1 MQLNA
6 NNIEK
11 IDATKVELPTKTLLG
26 LPERVLQFG
35 TGVLLRG
42 LPDYFID
49 KANKQG
55 IFNGRIVVV
64 KSTDRGG
71 TDAFDAQNGLY
82 TQLERGYESGEKKE
96 KVIVNASISRVL
108 SATIQWNE
116 ILACATNPEL
126 QIIIS
131 NTTEVGITLITSD
144 ATADVPT
151 SYPGKLLVF
160 LLKRYEHFKGSIE
173 AGMVIIP
180 TELITDNGARLK
192 AIVTELARLKGLSDD
207 FIYWLHSAN
216 DFCSS
221 LVDRIVPGKPSSDE
235 QGLLEKELGY
245 TDELMVMSETYRL
258 WAIETEQERTKL
270 ILSFAK
276 ADASVVLASDIN
288 KFRELKLRLLNGAH
302 TFSCGLA
309 ALSGFTTVKEAMS
322 DEYFNAFIS
331 TLMLQEIAPVISI
344 GNIGCEEAKTFALQ
358 VMDRFRNPYIKHQWK
373 DIAVQ
378 YTSKMAMRNIPLI
391 QEKYKS
397 ADANGSLMALGFA
410 AYLLFMKPSR
420 SETGKGYMN
429 RNGLSLNDDKIE
441 LLFAY
446 WEKQDSVKHIIRSIL
461 SDQTIWGTDLS
472 QYPSFVTAVTEYY
485 LQMSEGQNPLA
496 LIRSMTEQIP
506 VA

>member
-6 NNIEK
+6 NNIEN
-11 IDATKVELPTKTLLG
+11 IESPKVELPTKALLG
-26 LPERVLQFG
+26 LPEKVLQFG

-55 IFNGRIVVV
+55 VFNGRVVVV
-64 KSTDRGG
+64 KSTARGG
-71 TDAFDAQNGLY
+71 TDAFDTQNGLY

-108 SATIQWNE
+108 SATTQWNE

-126 QIIIS
+126 QVIIS

-144 ATADVPT
+144 ATTDTPT
-151 SYPGKLLVF
+151 SYPGKLLLF
-160 LLKRYEHFKGSIE
+160 LLKRYEHFKGSSE

-192 AIVTELARLKGLSDD
+192 AIVTELARLKNLSDG

-235 QGLLEKELGY
+235 QNLLEKELGY
-245 TDELMVMSETYRL
+245 TDELMIMSETYRL
-258 WAIETEQERTKL
+258 WAIETEQERTKK
-270 ILSFAK
+270 ILSFAE
-276 ADASVVLASDIN
+276 ADDSVVLASDIN

-309 ALSGFTTVKEAMS
+309 GLSGFTTVKEAMS

-331 TLMLQEIAPVISI
+331 ALMLQEIVPVIST
-344 GNIGCEEAKTFALQ
+344 GNIGYKDAKTFALQ

-378 YTSKMAMRNIPLI
+378 YTSKMAMRNVPLI
-391 QEKYKS
+391 QESYKS
-397 ADANGSLMALGFA
+397 VEANGNLMALGFA
-410 AYLLFMKPSR
+410 SYLLFMKPSR
-420 SETGKGYMN
+420 SETGKDYMN
-429 RNGLSLNDDKIE
+429 RNGLPLNDDKIE
-441 LLFAY
+441 LLFAH
-446 WEKQDSVKHIIRSIL
+446 WEKQDSIKQIIQSIL
-461 SDQTIWGTDLS
+461 SDQAIWGADLS
-472 QYPSFVTAVTEYY
+472 QYPSFVTGVIKYY
-485 LQMSEGQNPLA
+485 LQMDEGQNPLV
-496 LIRSMTEQIP
+496 LIRSMTEQKS